1 MTPGTARLL
10 QVLWGVNAAAGIGL
24 LIVLLVRKNY
34 RTYPIFTFYI
44 VANLIASGFAYII
57 FRRSGLFSWALWRLG
72 WGMQAAV
79 IFARALA
86 VAELCRRMLS
96 RYVGIWGMAWRVLL
110 GSGALVLLY
119 SSVVGKYRWD
129 LVVTRADRSVEL
141 AIAVV
146 LVGVLWFVRYYGVQI
161 DSASRL
167 LAVGFCFYSSF
178 SVLNNTILERFLR
191 DYVGLWNILGMAA
204 YLTSLLLWTWALRVT
219 QPEIER
225 QQPLLSAEV
234 YQTLVPQ
241 LNLQLRTLNERLTE
255 YWKPEVTRH

>member
-1 MTPGTARLL
+1 
-10 QVLWGVNAAAGIGL
+10 LWGVNAAAGIGL

-34 RTYPIFTFYI
+34 RAYPIFTFYMI
-44 VANLIASGFAYII
+44 ANLIAGGFAYLI
-57 FRRSGLFSWALWRLG
+57 FRRSGFSLWALWHLG

-86 VAELCRRMLS
+86 VAELCRHMLS
-96 RYVGIWGMAWRVLL
+96 RYVGVWGMAWRVLL
-110 GSGALVLLY
+110 GSAALVLLY

-146 LVGVLWFVRYYGVQI
+146 LVGVLLFVRYYRVQI

-167 LAVGFCFYSSF
+167 LALGFCFYSCF
-178 SVLNNTILERFLR
+178 NVLNNTILERYLR
-191 DYVGLWNILGMAA
+191 DYVGVWNILGMTA
-204 YLTSLLLWTWALRVT
+204 YLMSLLLWTWALRVT
-219 QPEIER
+219 QSEVEHE
-225 QQPLLSAEV
+225 QPLLSAEV

-241 LNLQLRTLNERLTE
+241 VNLQLRALNERLIE
-255 YWKPEVTRH
+255 YWKPEATRH